1 MPDHDTNNIAE
12 RIRRARE
19 QARMEPAEL
28 RAQLKARGIELSKTG
43 LHRLEN
49 TEPKN
54 PNLKQIEAIA
64 EITNV
69 SPSWLLFG
77 KGPAIS
83 PGDVGTA
90 IRGRVI
96 DTIELMAGALDL
108 TAKQDRTLSNWLA
121 SVRASKP
128 TKVRRP

>member
-1 MPDHDTNNIAE
+1 MSDHETNIAE

-19 QARMEPAEL
+19 QAQMEPAGL
-28 RAQLKARGIELSKTG
+28 RSQLKARGIELSKTG

-77 KGPAIS
+77 KGPAIA
-83 PGDVGTA
+83 PADVGAA
-90 IRGRVI
+90 IRSRVI

-108 TAKQDRTLSNWLA
+108 TRKQDQTLSNWLV
-121 SVRASKP
+121 SVRASNPK
-128 TKVRRP
+128 KVRRP